1 MKISYD
7 NIIYVRKD
15 LKYWQSESENVGFNM
30 ELFSKI
36 ERGGKGIMPTQVP
49 VFIMSLLWQINN
61 ELYWFTSCLLSRFQW
76 LIVQMHISGKYI
88 KWRRLDRQRNRQ
100 KYIVIPH
107 QTKINERSNEI
118 YIHMMWGFNP
128 IANSQNVL
136 QLVLYIIHLTE
147 TSTLTSQLHP
157 WRYPL
162 LFTLVKIF
170 HRGVCLIYGT

>member
-15 LKYWQSESENVGFNM
+15 LKYGQSESENVGFNM

-49 VFIMSLLWQINN
+49 VFIMSLLWHINT
-61 ELYWFTSCLLSRFQW
+61 ELYWLISCLLSRFQW
-76 LIVQMHISGKYI
+76 LVVQMHISGKYI

-118 YIHMMWGFNP
+118 YIHMMCGFNP
-128 IANSQNVL
+128 IAKFAECSSVRLVYNSFNRNINTDFPVTS
-136 QLVLYIIHLTE
+136 LTI
-147 TSTLTSQLHP
+147 SFIVYLGPDISL
-157 WRYPL
+157 RC
-162 LFTLVKIF
+162 LFNL
-170 HRGVCLIYGT
+170 R

>member
-1 MKISYD
+1 MELSFQGMCKTVDDLIKIVGGLRRTSFHQSCITIYSIIVGFVMKISYD

-49 VFIMSLLWQINN
+49 VFIMLLLWHINT

-100 KYIVIPH
+100 KYI
-107 QTKINERSNEI
+107 N
-118 YIHMMWGFNP
+118 
-128 IANSQNVL
+128 L
-136 QLVLYIIHLTE
+136 
-147 TSTLTSQLHP
+147 
-157 WRYPL
+157 
-162 LFTLVKIF
+162 
-170 HRGVCLIYGT
+170 RGA